1 MNTPASA
8 TEVPLY
14 SDAKKNQPQ
23 INATFAARPDAL
35 RVARSACSLYHSQ
48 MNRRDFLATVP
59 LALAASTL
67 PVSEIFPA
75 PSAAKPDAAAKS
87 SLPSASQ
94 QKAHDA
100 AAAVPHDLDFA
111 TALQAAD
118 AIRTKKISSV
128 ELTERMF
135 ARIDHYNP
143 QLNVFAYQ
151 LREDALAQA
160 KRADAA
166 LAQGKASGVF
176 HGVPITVKE
185 SFAVAGHPCTWGLPP
200 LRDSKAP
207 QNSEVVNH
215 LLSGAGAVLLG
226 ATNVPVALADW
237 QSYNP
242 IYGQT
247 NNPWDVKRSP
257 GGSSGGSAAG
267 LAAGLGYLSVGSDI
281 GGSIRVPAHFCGV
294 YSHKPTLDLVSLQG
308 HIPGGEPGLPDFST
322 LLAVAGP
329 MARSAADLLAALKVL
344 GGPAGWDAKAWTWQ
358 MPEPRARSLKDF
370 RVGYVI
376 DDPIAPTTPEVK
388 AVLENT
394 IEHLRRAGATLKPG
408 WPQGVEL
415 AELLANYKFMLEAFF
430 YSTAPPEEQERERK
444 AFPELMAG
452 KNSGALSSFA
462 DWQQQNFRRLAYR
475 AQWQAYFNQVDVFLS
490 PVAFTAAF
498 AHDHSEP
505 QDQRV
510 VATSAGPRR
519 YMEMLNWIAPAT
531 LTGCPATVAPVG
543 RTPQGLPVG
552 IQIMGPFWED
562 ATPITFADLLSK
574 ELGAFTPPPGYNQ

>member
-1 MNTPASA
+1 
-8 TEVPLY
+8 
-14 SDAKKNQPQ
+14 
-23 INATFAARPDAL
+23 
-35 RVARSACSLYHSQ
+35 

-67 PVSEIFPA
+67 PVSEIFAA
-75 PSAAKPDAAAKS
+75 PAAANS
-87 SLPSASQ
+87 NEASQ
-94 QKAHDA
+94 GPSVPRANGA
-100 AAAVPHDLDFA
+100 AQNSSSSAPHELDFA
-111 TALQAAD
+111 TALQAAE
-118 AIRTKKISSV
+118 AIRAKKISSV

-151 LREDALAQA
+151 LRDDALAQA
-160 KRADAA
+160 KRADAS
-166 LAQGKASGVF
+166 LAQGNASGKSLGVF

-185 SFAVAGHPCTWGLPP
+185 SFAVAGHPCTWGFPA

-207 QNSEVVNH
+207 QNSSVVTH
-215 LLSGAGAVLLG
+215 LLSDAGAVLLG

-247 NNPWDVKRSP
+247 NNPWDMKRSP

-281 GGSIRVPAHFCGV
+281 GGSIRVPAHFCGIFG
-294 YSHKPTLDLVSLQG
+294 HKPTLDLVSMQG
-308 HIPGGEPGLPDFST
+308 HIPGGNPGLPDFST
-322 LLAVAGP
+322 LLAVGGP
-329 MARSAADLLAALKVL
+329 LARSAGDLLAALKVL
-344 GGPAGWDAKAWTWQ
+344 GGPAGWDAKAWKWQ

-376 DDPIAPTTPEVK
+376 DDPIAPPTPELK
-388 AVLENT
+388 AVLENA
-394 IEHLRRAGATLKPG
+394 IEKLGRAGAKMKQGWPEGLKP
-408 WPQGVEL
+408 

-430 YSTAPPEEQERERK
+430 YSTAPPEEQDRERK
-444 AFPELMAG
+444 AFPDSLAA

-475 AQWQAYFNQVDVFLS
+475 AQWQAYFDHVDVFLS

-498 AHDHSEP
+498 PHDHSEP
-505 QDQRV
+505 QDQRTI
-510 VATSAGPRR
+510 ATSAGPRH
-519 YMEMLNWIAPAT
+519 YMEMLNWIAAPT
-531 LTGCPATVAPVG
+531 LTGCPATVAPAG

-562 ATPITFADLLSK
+562 ATPITFADLLAK
-574 ELGAFTPPPGYNQ
+574 ELGGFTAPPGYST

>member
-1 MNTPASA
+1 
-8 TEVPLY
+8 
-14 SDAKKNQPQ
+14 
-23 INATFAARPDAL
+23 
-35 RVARSACSLYHSQ
+35 
-48 MNRRDFLATVP
+48 MNRRDFLSTVP

-67 PVSEIFPA
+67 PASEIFAAPA
-75 PSAAKPDAAAKS
+75 PAEPIAAPQS
-87 SLPSASQ
+87 FLPSALQ
-94 QKAHDA
+94 NKAGGTA
-100 AAAVPHDLDFA
+100 AASAPHALDFA
-111 TALQAAD
+111 TALQAAE

-151 LREDALAQA
+151 LREDALARA
-160 KRADAA
+160 KKADAA
-166 LAQGKASGVF
+166 LAQGKASSQSLGVF

-207 QNSEVVNH
+207 KNSDVVNH
-215 LLSGAGAVLLG
+215 LLSDAGAVLLG

-247 NNPWDVKRSP
+247 NNPWDVKRTP

-267 LAAGLGYLSVGSDI
+267 LVAGLGYLSVGSDI
-281 GGSIRVPAHFCGV
+281 GGSIRVPAHFCGIFG
-294 YSHKPTLDLVSLQG
+294 HKPTLDLVSLQG
-308 HIPGGEPGLPDFST
+308 HLPGGNGLPDFST

-329 MARSAADLLAALKVL
+329 LARNAQDLLAALKVI
-344 GGPAGWDAKAWTWQ
+344 GGPAGWDSKAWKWQ
-358 MPEPRARSLKDF
+358 VPEPRARSLKDF

-376 DDPIAPTTPEVK
+376 DDPIAPPTPEVK
-388 AVLENT
+388 ALLENV
-394 IEHLRRAGATLKPG
+394 IDQLGRAGAKMKQGWPEGLKP
-408 WPQGVEL
+408 
-415 AELLANYKFMLEAFF
+415 AELLANYRFMLEAFL

-444 AFPELMAG
+444 AFPDLMAG

-475 AQWQAYFNQVDVFLS
+475 AQWQGYFNQVDVFLS
-490 PVAFTAAF
+490 PVAFTTAF
-498 AHDHSEP
+498 SHDHSEP
-505 QDQRV
+505 QDQRII
-510 VATSAGPRR
+510 ATSAGPRR
-519 YMEMLNWIAPAT
+519 YTDMLNWIAPAT

-552 IQIMGPFWED
+552 IQIMGPYWED
-562 ATPITFADLLSK
+562 ATPIIFADLLAR
-574 ELGAFTPPPGYNQ
+574 EVGGFTAPPGYGQ

>member
-1 MNTPASA
+1 
-8 TEVPLY
+8 
-14 SDAKKNQPQ
+14 
-23 INATFAARPDAL
+23 L
-35 RVARSACSLYHSQ
+35 RVLRAAFTIPQ

-59 LALAASTL
+59 LVLAASTL
-67 PVSEIFPA
+67 PVSEIFAA
-75 PSAAKPDAAAKS
+75 PTAAKPEDAGQNAS
-87 SLPSASQ
+87 PSA
-94 QKAHDA
+94 
-100 AAAVPHDLDFA
+100 PHALDFA
-111 TALQAAD
+111 TALQAAE
-118 AIRTKKISSV
+118 AIRTKQISSV
-128 ELTERMF
+128 ELTERIF

-160 KRADAA
+160 KKADAA
-166 LAQGKASGVF
+166 LAQGKASGKPDSKSLGVF

-185 SFAVAGHPCTWGLPP
+185 SFAVAGHPCTWGFPP

-207 QNSEVVNH
+207 ENSAVVKR
-215 LLSGAGAVLLG
+215 LLSDAGAVLLG

-267 LAAGLGYLSVGSDI
+267 LAAGLGYFSVGSDI
-281 GGSIRVPAHFCGV
+281 GGSIRVPANFCGIFG
-294 YSHKPTLDLVSLQG
+294 HKPTLDLVSMQG
-308 HIPGGEPGLPDFST
+308 HIPGGNPGLPDFST

-329 MARSAADLLAALKVL
+329 LARSAGDLLAALKVL
-344 GGPAGWDAKAWTWQ
+344 GGPSGWDAKAWKWQ
-358 MPEPRARSLKDF
+358 MPEPRAHSLKDF

-376 DDPIAPTTPEVK
+376 DDPIAPPTPEAK
-388 AVLENT
+388 TLLQAAIDRLG
-394 IEHLRRAGATLKPG
+394 RAGCKMKLGWPEGLKP
-408 WPQGVEL
+408 
-415 AELLANYKFMLEAFF
+415 AEQLANYKFMLEAFF
-430 YSTAPPEEQERERK
+430 YSTAPPEEQEREK
-444 AFPELMAG
+444 KTFPDSMAG

-462 DWQQQNFRRLAYR
+462 EWQQQNFHRLAYR
-475 AQWQAYFNQVDVFLS
+475 AQWQAYFNHVDVFLS

-498 AHDHSEP
+498 PHDHSEP
-505 QDQRV
+505 QDQRTI
-510 VATSAGPRR
+510 ATSAGPRH
-519 YMEMLNWIAPAT
+519 YMDLLNWIAPAT

-562 ATPITFADLLSK
+562 ATSITFADLLAR
-574 ELGAFTPPPGYNQ
+574 EVGGFTAPPGYGE